1 MDRQGGTR
9 GECEA
14 VWEESV
20 WAVSF
25 EGRGRE
31 SSAGVKSNNDLIS
44 ISLRN
49 CSKRSFATEIL
60 LARAERCEGRGTG
73 DKTGRWT

>member
-1 MDRQGGTR
+1 MARDQVLRVTR
-9 GECEA
+9 DFNATFGYRHYVYSA
-14 VWEESV
+14 
-20 WAVSF
+20 AI
-25 EGRGRE
+25 RE
-31 SSAGVKSNNDLIS
+31 TLIKSDNDLIS

-60 LARAERCEGRGTG
+60 LARAELCEGRGTG